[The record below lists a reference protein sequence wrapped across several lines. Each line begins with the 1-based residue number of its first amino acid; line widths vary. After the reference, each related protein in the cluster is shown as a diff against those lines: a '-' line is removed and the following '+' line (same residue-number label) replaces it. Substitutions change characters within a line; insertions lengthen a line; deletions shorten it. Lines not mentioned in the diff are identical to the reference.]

1 MTVLELEEL
10 VKAECAKR
18 ARARPTVVARYPRN
32 QTYAA
37 LIESEFA
44 AAREQSVDVRR
55 ASDIAS
61 ITLARDGRASL
72 TGLMS
77 ALMGDPG
84 WSAAFNADVERR
96 FQAKRR
102 QRPLDGHAAKI
113 RAAWRAAT
121 GERIAVLGQ
130 VIQRL
135 AGGPQPER

>member
-1 MTVLELEEL
+1 MMMTALELEEL

-18 ARARPTVVARYPRN
+18 ARARPTIVARYPRN
-32 QTYAA
+32 QSYAA

-44 AAREQSVDVRR
+44 AARERSADVRR
-55 ASDIAS
+55 ASDITS
-61 ITLARDGRASL
+61 IRLARDGRASL

-102 QRPLDGHAAKI
+102 QRPLEGHGARI
-113 RAAWRAAT
+113 RSAWRAAM
-121 GERIAVLGQ
+121 GERLAVVSDAL
-130 VIQRL
+130 QRASEAPL
-135 AGGPQPER
+135 P